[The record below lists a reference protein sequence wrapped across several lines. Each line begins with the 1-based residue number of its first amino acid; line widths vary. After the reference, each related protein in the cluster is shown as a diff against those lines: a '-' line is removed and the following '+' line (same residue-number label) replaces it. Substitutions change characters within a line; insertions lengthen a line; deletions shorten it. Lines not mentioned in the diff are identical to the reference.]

1 MNSIFNNIRKI
12 VEKQNGLIDLK
23 EKLKEVDESQTSD
36 LDSDTESEHNF
47 YLDEFKIKII
57 SIIKK
62 YNKKKYRD
70 IYTDIGKNKI
80 KFAKLNYSHNLIFT
94 HFQFRCLFKIIEQK
108 FTKYYR
114 DINIK
119 GIDNCLNLTEKLLET
134 FTKDIERLPKE
145 SQKEQYEYLNF
156 FYLIHL
162 YNNALLKKHNN
173 NIPECLCY
181 LSLADKLIRKTSKD
195 ITYPRIWRII
205 TKIYLFITSLLI
217 SRKDFYSAK
226 NYLNSILEICYKDL
240 VSSLYINEIHEK
252 ENEERET
259 NQIFL
264 NMMIA
269 FYQLGCINEN
279 LNHLEDAE
287 TSYEQANYI
296 AHFYLYNKYPEISFL
311 MKNVSTRMRS
321 HYFTFK
327 IISELDINIENFLN
341 PKKKI
346 IKTLSS
352 IGEEKR
358 MRHYKKIENYVD
370 NIQFSEIDDDH
381 VNLLTEVRKK
391 PKSQKI
397 ETMVKNLHL
406 LSYLTSEE
414 FKPTI
419 TNLKSMNINKLD
431 LNLKR
436 TIQKKIL
443 SIKNDDIQ
451 YLNTE
456 RARNKNKIFLSER
469 PIEHLSEQR
478 KLKRNSNG
486 SMKFKT
492 IDTSSIKIHVK
503 HKSFI
508 PSKSNSNNKPLK
520 IDYDKYIFNNNYIKK
535 NKYLDNQIDKEYKF
549 HKDILN
555 TKKCE
560 KIYVEP
566 FNIEKIKS
574 ETDLFYNIELDKN
587 LKILK
592 DKNKSIKIEESQK
605 TYNMLIEKMKYS
617 LKERSCKSL
626 NMKQIEKYKNFIKQF
641 EKRQSQNTNDNLLK
655 IFHIDKYIDKNY
667 KNNEDEDEIEN
678 YNLLNEEIIEKIG
691 DEMQKLDKKKKNL
704 FKLKMK
710 I

>member
-145 SQKEQYEYLNF
+145 SQKEQYEYLNY
-156 FYLIHL
+156 FYLVHL

-181 LSLADKLIRKTSKD
+181 LSIADKLIRKTSKD

-269 FYQLGCINEN
+269 FYQ
-279 LNHLEDAE
+279 
-287 TSYEQANYI
+287 
-296 AHFYLYNKYPEISFL
+296 
-311 MKNVSTRMRS
+311 
-321 HYFTFK
+321 
-327 IISELDINIENFLN
+327 
-341 PKKKI
+341 
-346 IKTLSS
+346 
-352 IGEEKR
+352 
-358 MRHYKKIENYVD
+358 
-370 NIQFSEIDDDH
+370 
-381 VNLLTEVRKK
+381 
-391 PKSQKI
+391 
-397 ETMVKNLHL
+397 
-406 LSYLTSEE
+406 
-414 FKPTI
+414 
-419 TNLKSMNINKLD
+419 
-431 LNLKR
+431 
-436 TIQKKIL
+436 
-443 SIKNDDIQ
+443 
-451 YLNTE
+451 
-456 RARNKNKIFLSER
+456 
-469 PIEHLSEQR
+469 
-478 KLKRNSNG
+478 
-486 SMKFKT
+486 
-492 IDTSSIKIHVK
+492 
-503 HKSFI
+503 
-508 PSKSNSNNKPLK
+508 
-520 IDYDKYIFNNNYIKK
+520 
-535 NKYLDNQIDKEYKF
+535 
-549 HKDILN
+549 
-555 TKKCE
+555 
-560 KIYVEP
+560 
-566 FNIEKIKS
+566 
-574 ETDLFYNIELDKN
+574 
-587 LKILK
+587 
-592 DKNKSIKIEESQK
+592 
-605 TYNMLIEKMKYS
+605 
-617 LKERSCKSL
+617 
-626 NMKQIEKYKNFIKQF
+626 
-641 EKRQSQNTNDNLLK
+641 
-655 IFHIDKYIDKNY
+655 
-667 KNNEDEDEIEN
+667 
-678 YNLLNEEIIEKIG
+678 
-691 DEMQKLDKKKKNL
+691 
-704 FKLKMK
+704 
-710 I
+710 